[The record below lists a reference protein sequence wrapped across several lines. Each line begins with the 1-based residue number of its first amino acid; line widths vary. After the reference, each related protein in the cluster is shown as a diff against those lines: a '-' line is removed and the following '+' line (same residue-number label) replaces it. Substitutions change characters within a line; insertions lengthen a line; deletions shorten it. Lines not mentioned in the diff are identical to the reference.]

1 MVSFCYCLSF
11 AFDKA
16 QASYGVVSNLLS
28 FAVLI
33 PLLVVTIGGAI
44 GSSAP

>member
-1 MVSFCYCLSF
+1 MVAFCYCLSF

-16 QASYGVVSNLLS
+16 QTSYGVVSNLLS

>member
-1 MVSFCYCLSF
+1 MVAFCYCLSF

-33 PLLVVTIGGAI
+33 PLLIVTTGSTIG
-44 GSSAP
+44 S

>member
-1 MVSFCYCLSF
+1 MVAFCYCLSF

-33 PLLVVTIGGAI
+33 PLLIVITGSLI
-44 GSSAP
+44 GS